1 VQNAA
6 EGVWEVTVEA
16 RRTSDVAWAPFT
28 LTASLYGVAI
38 TPNPDVIPT
47 AQVGVPVPRSYS
59 LVNNFSAFTGR
70 AVGSDL
76 GSARRGVFTIA
87 NLEHQE
93 YVTTIPAGSTSFRA
107 TIGGPSDA
115 AADLDLFV
123 YQCSDP
129 SCTTRTLRGQSADG
143 DSEESVTVAN
153 PAAGTWLV
161 LIDGFAV
168 PAGTTTYNYVDIFAN
183 TLLGSVAVT
192 DANAP
197 HPSGSSWTVP
207 GSVTAGAVP
216 ETGRV
221 LLGKVSVV
229 TDASVTVGSA
239 DVVVE
244 NVTP

>member
-1 VQNAA
+1 
-6 EGVWEVTVEA
+6 
-16 RRTSDVAWAPFT
+16 
-28 LTASLYGVAI
+28 
-38 TPNPDVIPT
+38 VIPN

-59 LVNNFSAFTGR
+59 LQNNFATFTGR

-87 NLEHQE
+87 NHAQQE

-107 TIGGPSDA
+107 TIGGPSDP

-143 DSEESVTVAN
+143 DSEESVTIAN

-183 TLLGSVAVT
+183 AGLGSVAVT
-192 DANAP
+192 DADAL
-197 HPSGSSWTVP
+197 HPTGSSWTVS
-207 GSVTAGAVP
+207 GSVTAASVP
-216 ETGRV
+216 EAGRV
-221 LLGKVSVV
+221 LLGTVSAV
-229 TDASVTVGSA
+229 TDTGVTVGSA